1 MSKRRLDDVEA
12 VNAPPEKRL
21 RAADG
26 RKKDLLSR
34 LSDEL
39 ILHILS
45 FLPTQSLSICQ
56 RLSHRFHG
64 LAGDSELW
72 KQKYYSRWVW
82 PRARRIRHL
91 KDSGLASSTTPRPTR
106 YTPRPSRWIGHEHLA
121 TDLENTDW
129 KKQYRLRHNWSKGSC
144 RVTEV
149 EVAQPSVPPVL
160 VKLCKGVV
168 FTADAGNGLRAW
180 TTGDTKLCLA
190 KLSLSDMREGKGSC
204 SAPTSI
210 SVTSEGGS
218 QGDFEVTVGFEDGS
232 YSVYSLNCD
241 SGLFHFR
248 FSHPASSNGA
258 ITALASS
265 SSYLIALSQN
275 QTLSLYRFCASPDGQ
290 GEDRDQTTK
299 LPKLVASLKANN
311 IFAPLS
317 LSIRSLATETIASI
331 VYSFARIGCGWSV
344 GLQELR
350 LNHDGENLGC
360 RLATTVDLQFC
371 ASPFNPSTKVRNGKG
386 RTRHNMHKN
395 SDKND
400 SIIND
405 LSSAPLNPCLS
416 YTQPPT
422 SISYSHP
429 YLLTSHA
436 DNTLTMYLVVSTAN
450 ALTIKTG
457 RRLWGHT
464 SSVSGVQVSE
474 RGRAVSVSSHG
485 GEIRI
490 WELEDMISS
499 SLSSPSSFPS
509 ARMLRKDGSV
519 RISAE
524 NENGIGNGN
533 GNGNDGTTSA
543 EANADADADVGRW
556 KRRLLQQPLELV
568 SEAIERRG
576 DGLGLALQN
585 MSRELA
591 FAARM
596 RGWVGFD
603 DERVVVLRERGLGTQ
618 LLGCY
623 DFT

>member
-1 MSKRRLDDVEA
+1 MSKRRLDDVQA
-12 VNAPPEKRL
+12 ANAPPEKRV
-21 RAADG
+21 RANDS
-26 RKKDLLSR
+26 RNKDLLSG

-45 FLPTQSLSICQ
+45 FLPPQSLSICQ

-91 KDSGLASSTTPRPTR
+91 KDSGLTSSTTPGPTG

-121 TDLENTDW
+121 AGLENTDW
-129 KKQYRLRHNWSKGSC
+129 KKQYRLRHNWSKGTC

-168 FTADAGNGLRAW
+168 FTADAGYGLRAW
-180 TTGDTKLCLA
+180 STGDTKLCLA
-190 KLSLSDMREGKGSC
+190 KLSLTDMREGKGSC
-204 SAPTSI
+204 STPTAI
-210 SVTSEGGS
+210 SVTPGDGAR
-218 QGDFEVTVGFEDGS
+218 GDFEITVGFEDGS
-232 YSVYSLNCD
+232 YSIYSLNCD
-241 SGLFHFR
+241 SAR
-248 FSHPASSNGA
+248 FYFSYSHPASSNGA

-265 SSYLIALSQN
+265 SSYLFALSQN
-275 QTLSLYRFCASPDGQ
+275 QTVSLYRFCLSTEGKGENREQTMKSP
-290 GEDRDQTTK
+290 TLIT
-299 LPKLVASLKANN
+299 SLKANN
-311 IFAPLS
+311 IYAPLS
-317 LSIRSLATETIASI
+317 LSIRSLATEIIASI
-331 VYSFARIGCGWSV
+331 VYSFPRIGCGWSV

-350 LNHDGENLGC
+350 LKHDGENLGS

-371 ASPFNPSTKVRNGKG
+371 ASPFNPPTIKLLNNKSR
-386 RTRHNMHKN
+386 RRHNVHRN
-395 SDKND
+395 SGGKND
-400 SIIND
+400 SLIISP
-405 LSSAPLNPCLS
+405 SSAPLSPCLS

-436 DNTLTMYLVVSTAN
+436 DNTLTMYLVVSTTN
-450 ALTIKTG
+450 TLTIKTG

-499 SLSSPSSFPS
+499 SLSAPSSFPS
-509 ARMLRKDGSV
+509 ARMVRKDSSV
-519 RISAE
+519 QISAE
-524 NENGIGNGN
+524 NEKGNGN
-533 GNGNDGTTSA
+533 VNENDSTS
-543 EANADADADVGRW
+543 ADADADTGRW
-556 KRRLLQQPLELV
+556 KRRRLQQPLELV

-576 DGLGLALQN
+576 DGLGLALQDV
-585 MSRELA
+585 SRELA
-591 FAARM
+591 LASRM

-603 DERVVVLRERGLGTQ
+603 DERVVVLHERGLGTQ